1 MTIREVGRSGER
13 KNPRMRRKKR
23 KKTRAGRVDAGLK
36 QDLGAKLGAND
47 LGINGNDVEV
57 SATSTLCLRRC
68 RCHARTLALI
78 GLAPRRVTSGPI
90 ITVPSRGYR
99 FWKHIYRGIFVKIFQ
114 RRTQK
119 TRISVSHTIE
129 TKPLFTLEKL
139 WNLFTN

>member
-1 MTIREVGRSGER
+1 MIVMFKDTTNIYQIDAKKTRGGGERIPCSRLEDLRIKSKFPRSNMTIREVGRSGER

-99 FWKHIYRGIFVKIFQ
+99 F
-114 RRTQK
+114 
-119 TRISVSHTIE
+119 
-129 TKPLFTLEKL
+129 
-139 WNLFTN
+139 